1 MSTAT
6 DLQKYND
13 IVQRLTTF
21 GFSKTDALVYLDVL
35 KNGRTNGYQI
45 AKSLGMTRSTVYSS
59 IDNLYL
65 QGYLYMISG
74 SVKEYEAKSPDV
86 ILAQIREKTID
97 DITVLKKELAV
108 LSKSEEK
115 PFFFNLSGYESL
127 TMKIKEIINGSKNEL
142 YINTDF
148 DLALFQRELQAA
160 ITRGVRVICFSF
172 NQMHSSVDGIEIFSR
187 SHIPEHD
194 HPSTRFMLVCDTLET
209 LVFSNLTAAQ
219 GIYTNEKILVK
230 IISEHIHS
238 DIYLSGLFGDK
249 PLDLFNI
256 AINTNHERQAL

>member
-1 MSTAT
+1 MSTTT

-45 AKSLGMTRSTVYSS
+45 AKSLGMTRSTIYSS

-65 QGYLYMISG
+65 QGYLYMISS

-127 TMKIKEIINGSKNEL
+127 ILKIKELINDSKNEL

-148 DLALFQRELQAA
+148 DITLFQRELQEA
-160 ITRGVRVICFSF
+160 IIRGVRVICFSF
-172 NQMHSSVDGIEIFSR
+172 NQMHSPIEGIEFFSR

-194 HPSTRFMLVCDTLET
+194 FPSTRFMLVRDTLET
-209 LVFSNLTAAQ
+209 LVFSNLTTAQ

-249 PLDLFNI
+249 PLDLVNI

>member
-13 IVQRLTTF
+13 TVQQLTTF
-21 GFSKTDALVYLDVL
+21 GFSKTDALVYFDVL
-35 KNGRTNGYQI
+35 KNGKTKGYQI
-45 AKSLGMTRSTVYSS
+45 AKSLGMTRSTLYSS

-74 SVKEYEAKSPDV
+74 NVKEYEAKSPDV
-86 ILAQIREKTID
+86 VLAQIREKTID
-97 DITVLKKELAV
+97 NITVLKKELAV
-108 LSKSEEK
+108 LSQSVEK

-172 NQMHSSVDGIEIFSR
+172 NQMHSLVEGIEFFSR

-194 HPSTRFMLVCDTLET
+194 PTRFMLVCDTLKI

-238 DIYLSGLFGDK
+238 AIYLSGLFGDK
-249 PLDLFNI
+249 PLDLLNI
-256 AINTNHERQAL
+256 TVNTNHERQAL

>member
-13 IVQRLTTF
+13 TVQRLTTF
-21 GFSKTDALVYLDVL
+21 SFSKTDALVYLDVP
-35 KNGRTNGYQI
+35 KNGKTNGYQI
-45 AKSLGMTRSTVYSS
+45 AKSLGMTRSTLYSS

-65 QGYLYMISG
+65 QDYLYMISG
-74 SVKEYEAKSPDV
+74 NVKEYEAKSPGV

-97 DITVLKKELAV
+97 NITVLKKELAV
-108 LSKSEEK
+108 LPQSVEK

-160 ITRGVRVICFSF
+160 ITRGVGVICFSF
-172 NQMHSSVDGIEIFSR
+172 NQMHSSVEGIEFFSR

-209 LVFSNLTAAQ
+209 PVFSNLTAAQ

-249 PLDLFNI
+249 PLGLLNI
-256 AINTNHERQAL
+256 AVNTNHERQAL